1 MIIFDELNPKIQTLL
16 SGQEIPVYIEEFLR
30 TRGITDT
37 AIPGHLST
45 ILDKICLEDISLSD
59 GIYNVGTILSEK
71 NPDLDAASEFILTIL
86 SDNILPIIESYPL
99 NLGKLLSNEK
109 STKTNMSSARS
120 FVQNT
125 VNNASETKLDTRP
138 VSERLFDAL
147 EPFNL
152 HVDAQ
157 AIVAKEVERYMRGET
172 TAKDVGAYIAAH
184 LDMPFSEVGKIIES
198 LNTHIFV
205 PLKKRIAEE
214 KVLDLHDSNDELTR
228 VLLGQSVKK
237 LGPLTFVPQAL
248 TKTIS
253 QQKKESIFSDLR
265 RVGGTPSGASLL
277 SQEVVEEQRVRPQQE
292 KTLEIIPKKSY
303 TIDPYKEII

>member
-37 AIPGHLST
+37 AVFTHLST
-45 ILDKICLEDISLSD
+45 VLDKICFEDISLGD

-86 SDNILPIIESYPL
+86 SDDILPIIEAYSL
-99 NLGKLLSNEK
+99 NQKNIISREDLKEVLTFAAHPYVPKKINEIAQK
-109 STKTNMSSARS
+109 IDN
-120 FVQNT
+120 
-125 VNNASETKLDTRP
+125 RP

-147 EPFNL
+147 EPFKL
-152 HVDAQ
+152 HIDAQ
-157 AIVAKEVERYMRGET
+157 AIVAKEVERYMKGET

-205 PLKKRIAEE
+205 PLKKTIAEE
-214 KVLDLHDSNDELTR
+214 KVLELHDSDDELTR
-228 VLLGQSVKK
+228 MLLGRQPQKEVH
-237 LGPLTFVPQAL
+237 LTFVPESL
-248 TKTIS
+248 KYTILKD
-253 QQKKESIFSDLR
+253 KKNTIISDLQNT
-265 RVGGTPSGASLL
+265 GGTPSGTSLL
-277 SQEVVEEQRVRPQQE
+277 SQNVLVEQSTQEQKIYSPE
-292 KTLEIIPKKSY
+292 KNKIKTY